1 MNTAAV
7 KFQNNL
13 KPYIR
18 RLHPQDE
25 FKFIEL
31 LISVY
36 GQSYSYQNL
45 YRKGEFSSLLKSG
58 RLISYGEFTADQRL
72 ISHSGFWVKEHDN
85 DYVESGVSFRLPYS
99 NQAAEASLTQQEWQN
114 ALLALSRKYSFIHQ
128 QCTTSHP
135 LAQRYAKKLM
145 RAQACGLIMN
155 YAENES
161 LQGIKTHSKHMHSLM
176 MTTVLNPLLYP
187 VKTLYIPKAFFSW
200 IELAYSNLGLPV
212 QLKVCDEFQDTKVFS
227 SSVHP
232 IEDNPSIQ
240 LQRRRLAFNLN
251 SQEQSQKISF
261 SSRKTDLIHVPM
273 GSESLMAMVYPLLIQ
288 QGYFPCGI
296 RPHQL
301 QEDELI
307 FQRLKPYEYQ
317 LKDWLSEMR
326 IGCKSTK
333 LWIEQWYI
341 LLQQILS
348 TDY

>member
-1 MNTAAV
+1 MSTAAV
-7 KFQNNL
+7 EVQNNL

-25 FKFIEL
+25 SKFIEL
-31 LISVY
+31 LLSVY

-45 YRKGEFSSLLKSG
+45 YHKGEFSSLLKSG
-58 RLISYGEFTADQRL
+58 RLISYGEFTAEQRL
-72 ISHSGFWVKEHDN
+72 ISHSGFWVKAKDA

-99 NQAAEASLTQQEWQN
+99 NQAADALETQHEWQN
-114 ALLALSRKYSFIHQ
+114 AFLALSREYSFIHQ

-135 LAQRYAKKLM
+135 LAQRYAKKFM

-161 LQGIKTHSKHMHSLM
+161 LQGIKTHSRHMHSLM
-176 MTTVLNPLLYP
+176 LTTVLNPLYYP
-187 VKTLYIPKAFFSW
+187 IKTLYIPKPFFSW
-200 IELAYSNLGLPV
+200 IETAYSNLGLPV
-212 QLKVCDEFQDTKVFS
+212 QLKACEESQDPMVFS
-227 SSVHP
+227 SSMQS

-240 LQRRRLAFNLN
+240 LESRRLTLN
-251 SQEQSQKISF
+251 SQGIGF

-273 GSESLMAMVYPLLIQ
+273 GSERLMAAVYPLLIQ

-307 FQRLKPYEYQ
+307 FQRLKPYEDQ
-317 LKDWLSEMR
+317 LKDWVSEMR

-333 LWIEQWYI
+333 LWVEQWYI